1 MDCRGWRIVNLHY
14 DTKAQ
19 RRVNGWW
26 IAGVAEPLRPMVG
39 QGTGA
44 AVVGEALRGTAP
56 EIALSK
62 VEEDKTDAERHR
74 TIRFVK
80 EVTRKG

>member
-1 MDCRGWRIVNLHY
+1 
-14 DTKAQ
+14 
-19 RRVNGWW
+19 
-26 IAGVAEPLRPMVG
+26 MVG